1 MELFEQIRRGHAAGE
16 TILGLAS
23 KYGVHRRMVRQAIA
37 SAVPPER
44 KRAERV
50 RPALGPVQEEI
61 DRILEADRVAP
72 RKQRHTAHRIWV
84 RLREAYPKHVL
95 SQSTVSRY
103 VFSWR
108 NQMGLGKR
116 EVYVP
121 QSYPWGQEAQVDWF
135 EASVKLGGKIRKL
148 QIFAM
153 RSMASG
159 DGFHRAYE
167 HATQQA
173 LLEAHEHG
181 FAYFG
186 GVFETLRY
194 DNMTS
199 VVKKILR
206 GRQRIETDRIIAF
219 RSHWGYQSE
228 YCNPGRGNEKG
239 GVEGELGWF
248 RRNCLVPV
256 PEAEDLQAFN
266 AQLLGMCVAS
276 RGRTLSGKEQT
287 VGEASAHE
295 RGFLQP
301 LAEESFDVAE
311 ILYPLTVD
319 GQRRVKVK
327 SNWYSAP
334 LWPGQRATARVDP
347 LTVNICYD
355 GDVVGVHARCYG
367 KGHQSLN
374 LEHYLDVLERK
385 PGAMAGSTPL
395 EQWRQAGRWPEAM
408 DRLLAKLESRH
419 GKSQGT
425 REMIGLVRA
434 GTASHGS
441 PEAAREQWKR
451 LLAAVEQALRLG
463 VSDAAAV
470 LHILNMPDARERERY
485 AVALAEDLARF
496 ERPLP
501 VMDDY
506 DLLLGEGPKSASVH
520 SASVQSASV
529 GGVQ

>member
-1 MELFEQIRRGHAAGE
+1 MDRRRKVELFEEIRRGHAAGE
-16 TILGLAS
+16 TVLGLAR
-23 KYGVHRRMVRQAIA
+23 KYGIHRRMVRQAIA

-44 KRAERV
+44 KQADRAQ
-50 RPALGPVQEEI
+50 PALGLVREAI
-61 DRILEADRVAP
+61 DAILEADRTAP

-84 RLREAYPKHVL
+84 RLREAYPEHPL
-95 SQSTVSRY
+95 SESTVWRY
-103 VFSWR
+103 VAKR
-108 NQMGLGKR
+108 RREMGLAKR

-121 QSYPWGQEAQVDWF
+121 QSYEWGQEAQVDWF
-135 EASVKLGGKIRKL
+135 EASAKLGGQMRKL

-159 DGFHRAYE
+159 DAFHRAYE
-167 HATQQA
+167 RATQQA
-173 LLEAHEHG
+173 LLEAHEHA

-186 GVFETLRY
+186 GVFGTLRY
-194 DNMTS
+194 DNMAS

-206 GRQRIETDRIIAF
+206 GRQRIETERMIAF
-219 RSHWGYQSE
+219 RSHWGFQSE
-228 YCNPGRGNEKG
+228 YCNPASGNEKG

-248 RRNCLVPV
+248 RRNHLVPV

-266 AQLLGMCVAS
+266 EQLVAMCVAS
-276 RGRTLSGKEQT
+276 GGRRLSGKQQT
-287 VGEASAHE
+287 VGEASAEE
-295 RGFLQP
+295 RSFLQP
-301 LAEESFDVAE
+301 LAGESFGVAE

-334 LWPGQRATARVDP
+334 LWPGQRVTARVDP
-347 LTVNICYD
+347 LMVSICYD
-355 GDVVGVHARCYG
+355 GDAVAVHPRCYG
-367 KGHQSLN
+367 RGHQLLN

-395 EQWRQAGRWPEAM
+395 EQWRQAGRWPASM
-408 DRLLAKLESRH
+408 DQMLAKLERRH
-419 GKSQGT
+419 GKSLGT

-434 GTASHGS
+434 GTACSSS
-441 PEAAREQWKR
+441 PERASAQWQR
-451 LLAAVEQALRLG
+451 LVAAVEEALRLG

-470 LHILNMPDARERERY
+470 LHILHMPDARERERY
-485 AVALAEDLARF
+485 ALALAEELAQF
-496 ERPLP
+496 ERPMP

-506 DLLLGEGPKSASVH
+506 DLLLAEST
-520 SASVQSASV
+520 